1 MRKNIPKNVD
11 KNRFRALGES
21 VFTPK
26 NAQKGCSVSTQTWT
40 KKCVIPNINPTIA

>member
-26 NAQKGCSVSTQTWT
+26 NAQKGAVSVHRHGQKS
-40 KKCVIPNINPTIA
+40 V